1 MIRFSCNVVMEFN
14 YYFFLSTSI
23 EYSFDSAKNKL
34 NNIIKLGN
42 DKNEKCNNAN
52 VVYQIKCKDCN
63 ASYVGQ
69 TSSRLNVRTNEH
81 AKKYSNKDENSGLF
95 LHTKENNHSIDFNN
109 IKILDTELN
118 NGKRLFSEA
127 FIHTQKNY
135 LNKQYEINR
144 LPNEYNTFIRNC
156 DFITSK

>member
-1 MIRFSCNVVMEFN
+1 M
-14 YYFFLSTSI
+14 
-23 EYSFDSAKNKL
+23 
-34 NNIIKLGN
+34 
-42 DKNEKCNNAN
+42 
-52 VVYQIKCKDCN
+52 
-63 ASYVGQ
+63 
-69 TSSRLNVRTNEH
+69 NVRTKEH

-127 FIHTQKNY
+127 LFIHTQKNY

-144 LPNEYNTFIRNC
+144 LPNEYNTFIKNC

>member
-1 MIRFSCNVVMEFN
+1 MEGFTKNFFKKHSTKVVC
-14 YYFFLSTSI
+14 
-23 EYSFDSAKNKL
+23 SARNKL
-34 NNIIKLGN
+34 NNIIKLGK
-42 DKNEKCNNAN
+42 DKSERCNNAN
-52 VVYQIKCKDCN
+52 VVYQINCKDCN

-69 TSSRLNVRTNEH
+69 ASRRLNVRTKEH

-118 NGKRLFSEA
+118 NGKRLLRSPFYTHPKKL
-127 FIHTQKNY
+127 F
-135 LNKQYEINR
+135 KQAVEINR
-144 LPNEYNTFIRNC
+144 LSNEYNTFIKNC